1 MNEEEIKLRSKFYL
15 APKSI
20 SLDELKKMEV
30 KYTAYPGLTIE
41 QAKELLSNI
50 DNTHGHLNKR

>member
-1 MNEEEIKLRSKFYL
+1 MSDEEKMLRAKFYL

-41 QAKELLSNI
+41 QAKELLANI

>member
-41 QAKELLSNI
+41 QAKELLVSI